1 MTSTTNH
8 SPIDPSS
15 AKARSK
21 QWRVVD
27 IVVASVVAVASG
39 VIFWAWGL
47 AWNALSLPLA
57 FLPGL
62 SGLLAGGWLFAGVL
76 GALII
81 RKPGA
86 ALFTEIV
93 AAFVSMAIGTEWG
106 WATLVSGLIQGAAI
120 ELVFLVFL
128 YANWSVLAAILAGAA
143 GGAALGINEN
153 LVYYAANDAMFK
165 TVYLSSTIVSGAI
178 LAGLLSWFAVRGLA
192 ATGALSRFAA
202 GRDQSQRV

>member
-1 MTSTTNH
+1 M
-8 SPIDPSS
+8 
-15 AKARSK
+15 
-21 QWRVVD
+21 VD

>member
-1 MTSTTNH
+1 MTSTTN
-8 SPIDPSS
+8 PSS
-15 AKARSK
+15 TGTRSK

-128 YANWSVLAAILAGAA
+128 YANWSVVAAILAGAA

-165 TVYLSSTIVSGAI
+165 AIYLSSTIVSGVV

-202 GRDQSQRV
+202 GREQTQRV

>member
-1 MTSTTNH
+1 VTATTS
-8 SPIDPSS
+8 SS
-15 AKARSK
+15 IRTRR

-27 IVVASVVAVASG
+27 IVVASVVAVACG

-76 GALII
+76 GALIT

-86 ALFTEIV
+86 ALFTELV

-106 WATLVSGLIQGAAI
+106 WATLISGLIQGAAI

-128 YANWSVLAAILAGAA
+128 YANWSVMAAMLAGAA

-153 LVYYAANDAMFK
+153 LVYYAANDAIFK
-165 TVYLSSTIVSGAI
+165 SIYLTSTIVSGI
-178 LAGLLSWFAVRGLA
+178 LLAGLLSWAAVRGLA

-202 GRDQSQRV
+202 GREQSQRV